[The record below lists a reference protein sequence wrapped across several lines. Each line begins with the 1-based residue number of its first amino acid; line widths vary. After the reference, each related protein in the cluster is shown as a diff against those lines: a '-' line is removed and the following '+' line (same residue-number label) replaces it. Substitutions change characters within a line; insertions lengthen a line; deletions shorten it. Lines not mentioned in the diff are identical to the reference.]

1 MTGCR
6 CFRFLVKFH
15 RNIWFIASDLTNV
28 FPITLRIEIQGFDG
42 KFSFL
47 IRPNVELNNFLT
59 FNYLSAEKWKK
70 IDNVSLTSNK
80 LFFIQETDHLGMRWC
95 GSKILDHE
103 TANRVFSGQIRCNRN
118 SGISPDFQLASPEDF
133 TIFPWWFSLSTSS
146 MNCFLVHQD
155 LEEHWSYIFSWLWK
169 FVTET
174 DTDVSA
180 AQAECGGQLRK

>member
-1 MTGCR
+1 MFSISR
-6 CFRFLVKFH
+6 QISPEHLIYRLRFDQRFSNYFEDRNTRFWREVFFSEPSKRRVKQ
-15 RNIWFIASDLTNV
+15 L
-28 FPITLRIEIQGFDG
+28 
-42 KFSFL
+42 
-47 IRPNVELNNFLT
+47 LT

-133 TIFPWWFSLSTSS
+133 TIFSWWFSLSTSS

-155 LEEHWSYIFSWLWK
+155 LEEHWSFIFSWLWK
-169 FVTET
+169 SVTET